1 MTGTGGIVEVQG
13 TAEGKPFSSDEL
25 LHLMALA
32 NKGIAELVA
41 LQKKA
46 VA

>member
-1 MTGTGGIVEVQG
+1 VQG

-25 LHLMALA
+25 LQLMALA
-32 NKGIAELVA
+32 NKGISELVA